1 MNKFMTAGAALLATT
16 TIVSAG
22 GIDRSGQPIT
32 AIFEDGNY
40 VELSFGSIS
49 PSVSGVAPPV
59 PVGSGDMAPTYSTV
73 GMALKVDINDQAS
86 VAIILDQPFGANVD
100 YDSPGYPLDGSTA
113 EVNSTGI
120 TVVGRYKI
128 NDSFSVHGGI
138 RHVTAEGSVNLA
150 AAEQPYASDYSAD
163 SGVGYVI
170 GAAYERPDI
179 AMRIA
184 LTYSSAI
191 DFELAG
197 SVGDLITTMPQSVNL
212 DFQTGIAADTLL
224 FGSIRWADW
233 TETVLLDTAA
243 GPLVTYD
250 EDVYTYS
257 IGVGRRFSDALSGAV
272 TVGYEAAQGGVSS
285 NLSPTDGNVSL
296 SLGGTYTMS
305 NGLELTGG
313 VRYVWLGDA
322 ETAVGP
328 LTGEFTDN
336 TATAVGLKI
345 AYNF

>member
-49 PSVSGVAPPV
+49 PSVTGTLLGT
-59 PVGSGDMAPTYSTV
+59 GSGNMAPTYTTF
-73 GMALKVDINDQAS
+73 GMGLKTDINDQAS

-138 RHVTAEGSVNLA
+138 RHVTAEGSVNLPA
-150 AAEQPYASDYSAD
+150 AVPPYASDYSAD

-233 TETVLLDTAA
+233 TETVLLDTIA
-243 GPLVTYD
+243 GALATYD

>member
-16 TIVSAG
+16 TMVSAG

-49 PSVSGVAPPV
+49 PSVTGVLG
-59 PVGSGDMAPTYSTV
+59 VGSGNMAPTYSTF
-73 GMALKVDINDQAS
+73 GMALKTDINDQAS

-100 YDSPGYPLDGSTA
+100 YDSPGYILDGTTA
-113 EVNSTGI
+113 EVNSTAI

-138 RHVTAEGSVNLA
+138 RHLTAEGSVNLVLPA
-150 AAEQPYASDYSAD
+150 PYASDYSP
-163 SGVGYVI
+163 GNGMGYVI

-191 DFELAG
+191 DIELEGTA
-197 SVGDLITTMPQSVNL
+197 GDLVTTMPQSVNL

-243 GPLVTYD
+243 GALATYD

-272 TVGYEAAQGGVSS
+272 TVGYEAAQGGESS
-285 NLSPTDGNVSL
+285 NLSPSDGNVSL

-305 NGLELTGG
+305 NGLELSGG

-328 LTGEFTDN
+328 FTGEFTDN

>member
-49 PSVSGVAPPV
+49 PSVTGTAFGT
-59 PVGSGDMAPTYSTV
+59 GSGNMAPTYSTF
-73 GMALKVDINDQAS
+73 GMALKTDINDQAS

-100 YDSPGYPLDGSTA
+100 YDSPGYLLDGTTA
-113 EVNSTGI
+113 EVNSTAI

-138 RHVTAEGSVNLA
+138 RHLTAEGSVNLSTA
-150 AAEQPYASDYSAD
+150 PYASDYSP
-163 SGVGYVI
+163 GNGMGYVI

-191 DFELAG
+191 DIELEGTA
-197 SVGDLITTMPQSVNL
+197 GDLVTTMPQSVNL

-243 GPLVTYD
+243 GALATYD

-272 TVGYEAAQGGVSS
+272 TVGYEAAQGGESS
-285 NLSPTDGNVSL
+285 NLSPSDGNVSL

-305 NGLELTGG
+305 NGLELSGG

-322 ETAVGP
+322 ETSLAPAPFPGVF
-328 LTGEFTDN
+328 EDN
-336 TATAVGLKI
+336 TAVAVGLKV